1 MDASTVQRALR
12 DVIGAVDPAEFA
24 KDSGVAKATIY
35 RILKVGAPKPYAPRI
50 DTIIAILKERGLSLS
65 EFFARVEGLP
75 AQPFRD
81 RSSTPE
87 VASHGADTALSSAT
101 HVPESLFIAGLQ
113 NLALTIDR
121 AVDRLIAART
131 PARRARKQ
139 TATPRA
145 RTAVRDGRHRKVG

>member
-1 MDASTVQRALR
+1 MRGMDYRRLREALRALR
-12 DVIGAVDPAEFA
+12 FEKKLGVPELATDAGLNKTTVYRLEDV
-24 KDSGVAKATIY
+24 
-35 RILKVGAPKPYAPRI
+35 
-50 DTIIAILKERGLSLS
+50 DTEPDRELDLVTLEKLTTAMGLTLS
-65 EFFARVEGLP
+65 EFFARIEGLP
-75 AQPFRD
+75 AQPFGD
-81 RSSTPE
+81 RS
-87 VASHGADTALSSAT
+87 SHGADTALSSAT